1 MSRSLSTLSKV
12 FTYRQKSHSGVLQPR
27 RQRRRFGL
35 VRFRSPEAE
44 LVVFADG
51 RTIVKG
57 VSDAS
62 QARSVYAR
70 YVGS

>member
-1 MSRSLSTLSKV
+1 VVDLSSLAARL
-12 FTYRQKSHSGVLQPR
+12 RPAGDVLENEH
-27 RQRRRFGL
+27 L

-57 VSDAS
+57 VADVTA
-62 QARSVYAR
+62 ARSVYAR
-70 YVGS
+70 YVGA